1 MIHKKAG
8 YALALSTAMLAA
20 ACGGGGGGSNSN
32 DNPSGGGTTPTPQSL
47 TVAGPL
53 DTVQTAVTSTVF
65 VPLVSA
71 TAGTPL
77 QPVLL
82 CANGIATRN
91 LLDIADAFANGLA
104 SPSTLLTTAPRQAQ
118 LAATAL
124 VGNLSGLL
132 TALNGTQSCLGGSA
146 APTTGIPTTNPLAGT
161 PLAALGDQLLPV
173 LLSASQQLA
182 PGAGGVSSPLSAVQ
196 LAGIVE
202 QLSNAFS
209 TGLAALPPNVLT
221 APILGGSLVTVDDA
235 LSQLASLTSLAS
247 SGGTPQALAAS
258 LQTLAES
265 VIGNLLTQVV
275 PVTNLQSLAGVG
287 APTDLLAT
295 LQGAVATLTAGLGTN
310 PTTPLPA
317 NPLSGAG
324 FDGLTGVI
332 NQLVTSLPTALTGT
346 AGLTP
351 LAAALGQVQTLLG
364 SLLGIVGGGT
374 GGIGGGG
381 SGGGCLLG
389 FLGLCRPT

>member
-1 MIHKKAG
+1 MIQKKAG
-8 YALALSTAMLAA
+8 YALILSAAMLTA
-20 ACGGGGGGSNSN
+20 ACGGGGSGGST
-32 DNPSGGGTTPTPQSL
+32 DNPSGGGSTPTPQST

-104 SPSTLLTTAPRQAQ
+104 SPATLLTTAPAQAQ
-118 LAATAL
+118 AAVTAL

-132 TALNGTQSCLGGSA
+132 TSLNGTQSCLGGST

-161 PLAALGDQLLPV
+161 PLAALGDQLLPI

-182 PGAGGVSSPLSAVQ
+182 PGAGGVPSPLSALQ

-209 TGLAALPPNVLT
+209 TGLASLPSDVLT

-235 LSQLASLTSLAS
+235 LAQLASLTD
-247 SGGTPQALAAS
+247 LAAS
-258 LQTLAES
+258 GAAPQVLATSFQTLAES
-265 VIGNLLTQVV
+265 VINNLLTKVL
-275 PVTNLQSLAGVG
+275 PVANLQTLAGGG
-287 APTDLLAT
+287 APTNLVAT
-295 LQGAVATLTAGLGTN
+295 LQAAVASLTAGLGTS

-317 NPLSGAG
+317 NPLGGVG
-324 FDGLTGVI
+324 FEGLTGVI
-332 NQLVTSLPTALTGT
+332 NQLVTTLPTALTGT

-364 SLLGIVGGGT
+364 SLLGLGGSGGGT
-374 GGIGGGG
+374 GG
-381 SGGGCLLG
+381 GCLLS
-389 FLGLCRPT
+389 FLGLCPAP

>member
-8 YALALSTAMLAA
+8 YALILSAAMLTA
-20 ACGGGGGGSNSN
+20 ACGGGGSSGSSE
-32 DNPSGGGTTPTPQSL
+32 NPSGGTSPMPQST

-104 SPSTLLTTAPRQAQ
+104 SPATLATTAPAQAQ
-118 LAATAL
+118 AAVTAL

-132 TALNGTQSCLGGSA
+132 TSLNGTQTCLGGST
-146 APTTGIPTTNPLAGT
+146 APTAGIPTTNPLAGT
-161 PLAALGDQLLPV
+161 PLAALGDQLLPI

-182 PGAGGVSSPLSAVQ
+182 PGAGGVPSPLSALQ

-209 TGLAALPPNVLT
+209 TGLASLPSEVLT

-235 LSQLASLTSLAS
+235 LAQLASLTD
-247 SGGTPQALAAS
+247 LAAS
-258 LQTLAES
+258 GATPQVLATSFQTLAES
-265 VIGNLLTQVV
+265 VINNLLTQVL
-275 PVTNLQSLAGVG
+275 PVANLQTLAGGG
-287 APTDLLAT
+287 APTDLVAT
-295 LQGAVATLTAGLGTN
+295 LQAAVASLTAGLGTS

-317 NPLSGAG
+317 NPLGGVG
-324 FDGLTGVI
+324 FEALTGVI
-332 NQLVTSLPTALTGT
+332 NQLVTTLPTALTGT

-364 SLLGIVGGGT
+364 SLLGLGGSGGGT
-374 GGIGGGG
+374 GGG

-389 FLGLCRPT
+389 FLGLCPAP